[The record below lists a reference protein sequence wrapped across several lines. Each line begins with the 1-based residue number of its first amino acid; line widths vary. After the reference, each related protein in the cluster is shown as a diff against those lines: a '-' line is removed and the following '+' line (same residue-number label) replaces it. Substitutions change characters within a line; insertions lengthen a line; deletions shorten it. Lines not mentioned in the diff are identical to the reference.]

1 MPRFYYLKR
10 PRTISDFLLFP
21 CLFHFSRYKSL
32 IGGEQYEPDEENPM
46 IGFRGCG
53 RYTDPFFEEC
63 FAMELEVRQRTGSVA
78 VKMTTSCQEH
88 YNLCGLV
95 DLGSHF
101 SVVNSGCPWFS
112 IGISW
117 KTTKN
122 YQPVHGMRSPNGHDG
137 YSNQPGHS
145 CSPLVFPEIL
155 TWSDVNPTQWLELIS
170 FRITTALV
178 APVELAS
185 LRQV

>member
-63 FAMELEVRQRTGSVA
+63 FAMELEVRRWLKQFTWRSW
-78 VKMTTSCQEH
+78 
-88 YNLCGLV
+88 CGMAL
-95 DLGSHF
+95 
-101 SVVNSGCPWFS
+101 
-112 IGISW
+112 
-117 KTTKN
+117 TKS
-122 YQPVHGMRSPNGHDG
+122 QS
-137 YSNQPGHS
+137 
-145 CSPLVFPEIL
+145 
-155 TWSDVNPTQWLELIS
+155 
-170 FRITTALV
+170 
-178 APVELAS
+178 
-185 LRQV
+185 

>member
-78 VKMTTSCQEH
+78 VKMTTSCREH

-101 SVVNSGCPWFS
+101 FSG
-112 IGISW
+112 
-117 KTTKN
+117 K
-122 YQPVHGMRSPNGHDG
+122 
-137 YSNQPGHS
+137 
-145 CSPLVFPEIL
+145 
-155 TWSDVNPTQWLELIS
+155 
-170 FRITTALV
+170 
-178 APVELAS
+178 
-185 LRQV
+185 